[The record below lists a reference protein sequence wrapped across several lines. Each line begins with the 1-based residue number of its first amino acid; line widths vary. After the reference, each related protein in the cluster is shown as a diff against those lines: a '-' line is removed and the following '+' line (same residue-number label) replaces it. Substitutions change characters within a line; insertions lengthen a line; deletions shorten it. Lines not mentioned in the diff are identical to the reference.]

1 MCPFVGGSAPGMAR
15 QVVEGYTLV
24 NAVSLKRLTDQELN
38 LLQFELD
45 RKLREIR
52 AEQPDLTD
60 MPALQYRNRRM
71 SRLDGALRVLRNT
84 LQERNR
90 R

>member
-1 MCPFVGGSAPGMAR
+1 MCPFIGGSAPAMAR
-15 QVVEGYTLV
+15 QVTEGYTLV
-24 NAVSLKRLTDQELN
+24 NAVSLKRLTDQELD

-60 MPALQYRNRRM
+60 TPALQYRNRRM
-71 SRLDGALRVLRNT
+71 SRLDGALRVIRNT
-84 LQERNR
+84 LQGR
-90 R
+90 RRR

>member
-1 MCPFVGGSAPGMAR
+1 MCPFVGGSAPAMAR

-24 NAVSLKRLTDQELN
+24 NAVSLKRLTDQELE

-52 AEQPDLTD
+52 GEQPEMTD
-60 MPALQYRNRRM
+60 TQAIQFRNRRM

-84 LQERNR
+84 VQERR
-90 R
+90 RR